1 MESKKN
7 YLMPQIKNHQ
17 IPLKKIR
24 GFNNKKD
31 QEEDSENISS
41 YLTLKNYFPDPN
53 NPYLFH
59 HVLSPFRHLRYNGK
73 IERKRKVKDMG
84 CHITAIDC
92 GQGDSFLIENKGEYG
107 LIDFGGDQG
116 KVERFLEYH
125 LDKPIK
131 YAVLTHLHSDHM
143 GDFLNIMKKF
153 EINEIF
159 IFNSREKTRPK
170 PKELIKYN
178 NYEFI
183 QADRINFLSTEDI
196 AENKASFEIG
206 NAKFQ
211 FISPSSLFQY
221 ENDNSLVLLMQY
233 KDKQVMFT
241 GDIGYKVEKRIKNFC
256 KIHNIDLAKTTVLKV
271 AHHGSKYSSSE
282 SFLSELNKQLLSIIS
297 CGQINRYNHPDMEAV
312 ERLQNHGNVFRTDR
326 EGNIY
331 LNLKKD
337 KEIGVSTE
345 RQLYKIPKSLK
356 TRKRNTISN
365 QKNTLSH
372 KIDDNFVE
380 NDIENV
386 V

>member
-1 MESKKN
+1 MPISKRSSTIN
-7 YLMPQIKNHQ
+7 
-17 IPLKKIR
+17 PLIFKSEKVYKIR
-24 GFNNKKD
+24 GIDNSKFEKNKYYITKFIKL
-31 QEEDSENISS
+31 S
-41 YLTLKNYFPDPN
+41 NYSRDPN

-59 HVLSPFRHLRYNGK
+59 HVLSPFRHLRCNGK

-131 YAVLTHLHSDHM
+131 YAVLTHLHTDHM

-153 EINEIF
+153 EINDIF
-159 IFNSREKTRPK
+159 VLNSR
-170 PKELIKYN
+170 KELPPSDEELAKFN
-178 NYEFI
+178 NYEYI

-241 GDIGYKVEKRIKNFC
+241 GDISSLVEEKIITFC
-256 KIHNIDLAKTTVLKV
+256 EDNNIDLAKTSIIKV

-282 SFLSELNKQLLSIIS
+282 SFLSQLNSQLLSIIS
-297 CGQINRYNHPDMEAV
+297 CGQINRYNHPDREAID
-312 ERLQNHGNVFRTDR
+312 RLQRHGNVFRTDQ

-337 KEIGVSTE
+337 REIEITTE

-372 KIDDNFVE
+372 KIDDNF
-380 NDIENV
+380 IENEMA
-386 V
+386 

>member
-1 MESKKN
+1 MQLKKN
-7 YLMPQIKNHQ
+7 YLMPKIKIKNRK
-17 IPLKKIR
+17 ISRIR

-31 QEEDSENISS
+31 QEEDFENISS
-41 YLTLKNYFPDPN
+41 YLTLKNYFSDSN

-59 HVLSPFRHLRYNGK
+59 HVLSPVRHLRYNRK
-73 IERKRKVKDMG
+73 IERKRKVKDLG

-92 GQGDSFLIENKGEYG
+92 GQGDSFLIENKGEYS

-116 KVERFLEYH
+116 KVEKFLEYH

-131 YAVLTHLHSDHM
+131 YAILTHLHDDHM
-143 GDFLNIMKKF
+143 GDFVNIMKKF
-153 EINEIF
+153 EINEIY

-170 PKELIKYN
+170 PKELIKFQ

-183 QADRINFLSTEDI
+183 QADRINFLTTEDI
-196 AENKASFEIG
+196 KQNKVSFELG

-211 FISPSSLFQY
+211 FISPSSLFTN
-221 ENDNSLVLLMQY
+221 ENDNSLVILMQY
-233 KDKQVMFT
+233 KDKQVIFT
-241 GDIGYKVEKRIKNFC
+241 GDISYKAEKTLENFC
-256 KIHNIDLAKTTVLKV
+256 KINNIDLSKTTILKV

-297 CGQINRYNHPDMEAV
+297 CGQINRYNHPDREAID
-312 ERLQNHGNVFRTDR
+312 RLQRHGNVFRTDQ

-337 KEIGVSTE
+337 REIEITTE

-356 TRKRNTISN
+356 TRVRSRFNHQQDN
-365 QKNTLSH
+365 VLAEN
-372 KIDDNFVE
+372 IDNLKE
-380 NDIENV
+380 NDMEMAN
-386 V
+386 

>member
-1 MESKKN
+1 MQLKKN
-7 YLMPQIKNHQ
+7 YLIPKIKIKNQ
-17 IPLKKIR
+17 KISRVR
-24 GFNNKKD
+24 GFNNSID
-31 QEEDSENISS
+31 MNEVSENISS

-53 NPYLFH
+53 NPYLFL

-183 QADRINFLSTEDI
+183 QADRINFLTTEDI
-196 AENKASFEIG
+196 AENKVSFEIG

-241 GDIGYKVEKRIKNFC
+241 GDIGKEAENELLEHC
-256 KIHNIDLAKTTVLKV
+256 QNHSIDLAKTTVLKV

-312 ERLQNHGNVFRTDR
+312 ERLQHHGKVFRTDR

-337 KEIGVSTE
+337 KEIEVSTE

-365 QKNTLSH
+365 QKNTLPH
-372 KIDDNFVE
+372 KIDNNFVE

>member
-1 MESKKN
+1 MPISKRSSTIN
-7 YLMPQIKNHQ
+7 
-17 IPLKKIR
+17 PLIFKSEKVYKIR
-24 GFNNKKD
+24 GIDNSKFEKNKYYITKFIKL
-31 QEEDSENISS
+31 S
-41 YLTLKNYFPDPN
+41 NYSRDPN

-59 HVLSPFRHLRYNGK
+59 HVLSPFRHLRCNGK

-143 GDFLNIMKKF
+143 ADFLNIVKKF
-153 EINEIF
+153 EINDIF
-159 IFNSREKTRPK
+159 VLNSR
-170 PKELIKYN
+170 KELPPSDEELAKFN
-178 NYEFI
+178 NYEYI
-183 QADRINFLSTEDI
+183 QADRINFLSTDDI
-196 AENKASFEIG
+196 AD
-206 NAKFQ
+206 Q

-241 GDIGYKVEKRIKNFC
+241 GDIGKEAENELLEHC
-256 KIHNIDLAKTTVLKV
+256 QNHGIDLAKTTVLKV

-282 SFLSELNKQLLSIIS
+282 SFLSQLNKQLLSIIS

-312 ERLQNHGNVFRTDR
+312 ERLQHHGKVFRTDR

-337 KEIGVSTE
+337 KEIEVSTE

-365 QKNTLSH
+365 QKNTLSR